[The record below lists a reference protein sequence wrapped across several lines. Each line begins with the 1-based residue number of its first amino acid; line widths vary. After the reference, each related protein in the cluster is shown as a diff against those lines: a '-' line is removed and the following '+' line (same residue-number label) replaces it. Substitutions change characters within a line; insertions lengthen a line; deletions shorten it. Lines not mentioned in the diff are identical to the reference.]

1 MKDPRYQTIINDL
14 ILGELGNGKQIT
26 LRVSGK
32 SMHPLIRHG
41 DSIRIVKCAPGLL
54 AIGDIITFK
63 KKGIYF
69 THRVLWKTK
78 KGNRIT
84 LITKGDNEI
93 NTDSPVS
100 PNHILGKAVAIGRAN
115 RKLHLETPYWRFVN
129 RLLGTFFLVEA
140 ASILVYRFTV
150 SRFYPFRTFLAKS
163 KPSLRYRHLKSRGL
177 LFATRII
184 D

>member
-1 MKDPRYQTIINDL
+1 MEYPRYQRIINHL
-14 ILGELGNGKQIT
+14 ILEELGNGKAIE

-32 SMHPLIRHG
+32 SMHPLIKHG

-54 AIGDIITFK
+54 GIGDIITFNK
-63 KKGIYF
+63 KSIYF

-78 KGNRIT
+78 KGDAIK

-93 NTDSPVS
+93 NPDPPVS
-100 PNHILGKAVAIGRAN
+100 PSQILGKVVSVRRAN
-115 RKLHLETPYWRFVN
+115 RALHIETPYWCFVN

-150 SRFYPFRTFLAKS
+150 GRFHPFGNL
-163 KPSLRYRHLKSRGL
+163 KPSLTYRHLKNRS
-177 LFATRII
+177 FSVATRII
-184 D
+184 M